1 VPPVPVSNAVILV
14 PCATPVPLS
23 IMPIVSGGAPTGTEL
38 TVIVVVLIDAVQV
51 VVNSKV
57 STKV

>member
-1 VPPVPVSNAVILV
+1 
-14 PCATPVPLS
+14 
-23 IMPIVSGGAPTGTEL
+23 MPIVSGGEPTGTEL
-38 TVIVVVLIDAVQV
+38 TVIVVLLIAAVQV